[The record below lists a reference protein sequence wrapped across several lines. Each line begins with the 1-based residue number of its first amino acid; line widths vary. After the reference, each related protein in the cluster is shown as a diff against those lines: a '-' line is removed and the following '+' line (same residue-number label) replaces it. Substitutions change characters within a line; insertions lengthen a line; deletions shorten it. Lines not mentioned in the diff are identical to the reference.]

1 MSGQKIRQD
10 VKFMRWDVIE
20 KGRFRIVDQ
29 KEIQFK
35 EFMQLLNKND
45 IREHWV
51 EVLPS
56 SLFMTFLLSDELL
69 LRLEIRHSWIFRLFV
84 S

>member
-69 LRLEIRHSWIFRLFV
+69 LRLEIRHS
-84 S
+84 

>member
-1 MSGQKIRQD
+1 MMSGQKIRQD

-69 LRLEIRHSWIFRLFV
+69 LRLEIRHS
-84 S
+84 

>member
-1 MSGQKIRQD
+1 MSSQKIRQD

-35 EFMQLLNKND
+35 EFIKLLDKND
-45 IREHWV
+45 IRENWV
-51 EVLPS
+51 EVLPN
-56 SLFMTFLLSDELL
+56 SLFITFLLNDELL
-69 LRLEIRHSWIFRLFV
+69 LRLEIRHS
-84 S
+84 